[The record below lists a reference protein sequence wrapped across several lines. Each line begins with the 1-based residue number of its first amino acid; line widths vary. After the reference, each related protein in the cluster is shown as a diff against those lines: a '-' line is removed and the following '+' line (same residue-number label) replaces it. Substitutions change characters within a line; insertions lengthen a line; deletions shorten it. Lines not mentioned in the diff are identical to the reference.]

1 LLDSPTASRY
11 SLRAFIAIHHG
22 DHMFGIGFP
31 ELLLLMAIALIVLG
45 PKRLPDLAKALGR
58 GIAEFKKATD
68 ELKQTFHEETRAA
81 EQQDRLKGQ
90 GKLAPPG
97 SLVDPYPTNT
107 EQETAPVEQK
117 SPQTL
122 SEKVPDEAERNRDLH
137 G

>member
-1 LLDSPTASRY
+1 
-11 SLRAFIAIHHG
+11 
-22 DHMFGIGFP
+22 MFGIGFP

-68 ELKQTFHEETRAA
+68 ELKQTIHEETRTA
-81 EQQDRLKGQ
+81 EQQDRLLRQ

-97 SLVDPYPTNT
+97 SSDPYSASAEQEKTPA
-107 EQETAPVEQK
+107 EQET
-117 SPQTL
+117 L
-122 SEKVPDEAERNRDLH
+122 SVRSATEGEAKPGGDVH